1 MVVRRARSCSGLRSL
16 PFSRKLSYFDGEFER
31 LHRRR
36 LLPASDSEW
45 CQVVEPLLRCGSNPT
60 HTRAG
65 GGCGRARIALA
76 AAGGVLLLGCLLL
89 CSRPGSR
96 FLSYCGRALL
106 IQLLP
111 YWDWTLY
118 SNSDCLI
125 RNPYYFE
132 RGLESLQLTDCINVC
147 QRYPKVESL
156 HKVDPKVVLQNYLRQ
171 NLPLIIT
178 DGAEEWVAQRE
189 FTVPFLT
196 QLYSGHPALQN
207 TEVCSYWDSHH
218 SVENSPGS
226 FLEKVHRQRLIQW
239 AIQWKNCNKAA
250 AKVIRSFYQRPYFL
264 PPVVELAES
273 NWLLMASR
281 AENGAVADTF
291 IKVRDHDGDL
301 LMWIAQLQ
309 GVFEVQL
316 LPKDICASRCTYY
329 TLQLSPG
336 ETVAVPLQMWEV
348 QYRPS
353 SSIAIGLAATGNW
366 LHDPRSSSS
375 INLTTVFGRGLSQLE
390 SEPLYAFF
398 CCSIYGSVN

>member
-1 MVVRRARSCSGLRSL
+1 M
-16 PFSRKLSYFDGEFER
+16 
-31 LHRRR
+31 
-36 LLPASDSEW
+36 
-45 CQVVEPLLRCGSNPT
+45 
-60 HTRAG
+60 
-65 GGCGRARIALA
+65 
-76 AAGGVLLLGCLLL
+76 
-89 CSRPGSR
+89 
-96 FLSYCGRALL
+96 LSYCGRALL

-132 RGLESLQLTDCINVC
+132 SGLESLQLADCISVC

-156 HKVDPKVVLQNYLRQ
+156 HRVDPKDVLQNYLRQ

-196 QLYSGHPALQN
+196 RLYSDHPALQN
-207 TEVCSYWDSHH
+207 TKVCSYWDSHH
-218 SVENSPGS
+218 SLENSPGA
-226 FLEKVHRQRLIQW
+226 FLEEVHRQRLIQW

-250 AKVIRSFYQRPYFL
+250 AKVIRAFYQRPYFL

-273 NWLLMASR
+273 NWLLMASG
-281 AENGAVADTF
+281 AEDGAMENTF
-291 IKVRDHDGDL
+291 VKVRDHDGDL

-309 GVFEVQL
+309 GVFEIQL
-316 LPKDICASRCTYY
+316 LPKGMCASRCTHY
-329 TLQLSPG
+329 TLHLSPG

-348 QYRPS
+348 QYRPF

-366 LHDPRSSSS
+366 LQDPR
-375 INLTTVFGRGLSQLE
+375 
-390 SEPLYAFF
+390 
-398 CCSIYGSVN
+398 